1 MSAATVAAEQWPGWA
16 KALIIG
22 QFALILAVLVPWILM
37 WTSCAWMGMGMGDM
51 QRMMEL
57 MPRR

>member
-1 MSAATVAAEQWPGWA
+1 MATAVQEQWPGWA

-22 QFALILAVLVPWILM
+22 QFALIVAVLIPWIFM
-37 WTSCAWMGMGMGDM
+37 SIMCMGVGMGGM
-51 QRMMEL
+51 QQMMET